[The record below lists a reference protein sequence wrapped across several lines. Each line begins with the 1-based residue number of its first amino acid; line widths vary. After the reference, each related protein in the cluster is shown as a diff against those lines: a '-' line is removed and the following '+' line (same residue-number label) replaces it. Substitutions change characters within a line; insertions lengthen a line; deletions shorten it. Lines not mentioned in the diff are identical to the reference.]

1 MGNEVS
7 NILSFNNFFE
17 KSNIFEDNGEKLL
30 GEHDHFLEEGVI
42 LRQKLI

>member
-7 NILSFNNFFE
+7 NILSFNNFF
-17 KSNIFEDNGEKLL
+17 KKRNIFGDNGEKILR
-30 GEHDHFLEEGVI
+30 GHDYFLEERVV